1 MYNGG
6 VVKLRIDKL
15 LTDRG
20 LVESLSM
27 AQRMVMAGR
36 VRANDQ
42 IVLNPATLVDLMT
55 ILAIEQRPRFVSR
68 GGEKL
73 NTALQAFAV
82 VVSGCAC
89 ADVGAST
96 GGFTDCLLQNGAR
109 LVYAIDVG
117 HGILDWKLRRES
129 RVVVMED
136 TNARHVERLPEAVS
150 LVTVDASFISLKA
163 LLPVVKGW
171 LTTPGEV
178 IALIKP
184 QFEASRVQ
192 AARVKGVIR
201 DPHVHRMVLLDILN
215 FSQQEGYDVRAILR
229 SPLLG
234 QKGNTEFFAYLAYPG
249 QTVQDI
255 EIIVTRFLK
264 PADQLDET

>member
-20 LVESLSM
+20 LVESLTL
-27 AQRMVMAGR
+27 AQRLVMAGR
-36 VRANDQ
+36 VRANEQ
-42 IVLNPATLVDLMT
+42 IVLNPATLVDPMT
-55 ILAIEQRPRFVSR
+55 ILAVERRPQFVSR

-73 NTALQAFAV
+73 NAALQAFAV
-82 VVSGCAC
+82 TVTGRDC

-96 GGFTDCLLQNGAR
+96 GGFTDCLLQNGATR
-109 LVYAIDVG
+109 VYAIDVG
-117 HGILDWKLRRES
+117 HGILDWKLRQES

-136 TNARHVERLPEAVS
+136 TNARHIERLPEAVS

-163 LLPVVKGW
+163 LLPIVKGW

-192 AARVKGVIR
+192 AARAKGVIR
-201 DPHVHRMVLLDILN
+201 DPHIHHRVLSDILA
-215 FSQQEGYDVRAILR
+215 FSQQEGYEVRAILR

-234 QKGNTEFFAYLAYPG
+234 PKGNTEFFAYLAYPG
-249 QTVQDI
+249 QTIQDI
-255 EIIVTRFLK
+255 EIMVTRLLK
-264 PADQLDET
+264 PVKRPEET